1 MEESEEKL
9 IQKIIKLEKAHNS
22 LKIDE
27 EKQKYEKEIKEAQKI
42 IEKTKAEIS
51 KLSSKL
57 DDLNNKNE
65 NKNSDNEG
73 HIDKKRNELNLKSYQ
88 NEMKKKHLEMLMQN
102 KSNFNNQEYI
112 LEVIKYWTPQKMFK
126 YVQSYRAF
134 TFKTLFSKKIIC

>member
-22 LKIDE
+22 LKLDE
-27 EKQKYEKEIKEAQKI
+27 EKKKYEKEIREAKKI
-42 IEKTKAEIS
+42 IEKTKSDIS

-57 DDLNNKNE
+57 DDLNNKKE

-73 HIDKKRNELNLKSYQ
+73 NIDNKRNELNSKLYQ
-88 NEMKKKHLEMLMQN
+88 NEMKKKYLETLMQN

-126 YVQSYRAF
+126 YVQSYD
-134 TFKTLFSKKIIC
+134 KKPE